1 MNQPPVVGEKKRSN
15 WVLWLLLG
23 AMLLVG
29 LPIAACAG
37 IAWIGYGAVKAPID
51 AAVVALNGDPRI
63 TAKLGTPITSGSSLG
78 LTNYTNNNGNGGAS
92 VRFNVSGPSGT
103 ANVEGNMR
111 LIANVWSPEA
121 LSVVCSDGTAF
132 HVPEG
137 SDTAAEVG
145 NTEVGNTEAGNTEAG
160 NTEAGKTEDTDAA
173 EVAQEASDE
182 PAE

>member
-1 MNQPPVVGEKKRSN
+1 MSMNQPPVVGSKKRSN

-37 IAWIGYGAVKAPID
+37 IAWIGYGAVKAPIN

-78 LTNYTNNNGNGGAS
+78 ITNYTNNNGNGGAT

-111 LIANVWSPEA
+111 LIANAWSPEA
-121 LSVVCSDGTAF
+121 LSVVCTDGTAF
-132 HVPEG
+132 QVPEG
-137 SDTAAEVG
+137 SDTAAEAG
-145 NTEVGNTEAGNTEAG
+145 STEAGNTEAG
-160 NTEAGKTEDTDAA
+160 NTEDADAA
-173 EVAQEASDE
+173 EVAEEASDE

>member
-23 AMLLVG
+23 AMVLVG

-51 AAVVALNGDPRI
+51 AAVVALNKDPRI

-78 LTNYTNNNGNGGAS
+78 ITNYTNNNGNGGAS
-92 VRFNVSGPSGT
+92 VKFNVSGPSGT
-103 ANVEGNMR
+103 ASVEGEMR

-121 LSVVCSDGTAF
+121 LLLVCSDGTAF
-132 HVPEG
+132 EVPEG
-137 SDTAAEVG
+137 ADTAAV
-145 NTEVGNTEAGNTEAG
+145 AGNTEAG
-160 NTEAGKTEDTDAA
+160 NTEDTDAA
-173 EVAQEASDE
+173 EVDEEASDE
-182 PAE
+182 PTE